1 MANDISYSPPP
12 PTPKQQRFLLADSR
26 YVAYGGA
33 RGGGKSHAVRLKA
46 ALLALTYA
54 GIRIIIIRRTYPEL
68 LENHIRKLSAE
79 LSGVAVY
86 KEVDKSLTFPNGS
99 RIVFGYCA
107 TESDVLRYQGQ
118 EYDILMIDEATQ
130 LTEYQFTWLDAMV
143 RGVNDFPKR
152 TYLTCNPGGVG
163 HDYIKRRFVKGNN
176 PDTVFIQASVYDN
189 PALMESDPDYVRMLK
204 ELPDGLRQAWLDGDW
219 DYFVGQYF
227 TAFRTDIH
235 VIEPIE
241 ISKHWR
247 RYRAIDYGLDMLA
260 CLWIAVSPQNE
271 CYVYR
276 EFCQPELIA
285 SDAAQGIISRQ
296 EKDEDIYLTYAP
308 PDLWSRTKDSG
319 KSIFELFRDNGV
331 AFVKSDA
338 ARVPGWL
345 AVAEWLKH
353 VTGADGKETARLH
366 IFSTCTEL
374 IRCLP
379 LLQHDTKN
387 PSDCATEPHD
397 ITHVCDALRYFCV
410 MRQAAPKE
418 LDMRTEQGRRI
429 ERDFERAVFGKSTG
443 KRRSRF

>member
-1 MANDISYSPPP
+1 M
-12 PTPKQQRFLLADSR
+12 
-26 YVAYGGA
+26 G
-33 RGGGKSHAVRLKA
+33 
-46 ALLALTYA
+46 
-54 GIRIIIIRRTYPEL
+54 E
-68 LENHIRKLSAE
+68 
-79 LSGVAVY
+79 
-86 KEVDKSLTFPNGS
+86 KEVCTRRQSD
-99 RIVFGYCA
+99 
-107 TESDVLRYQGQ
+107 TE
-118 EYDILMIDEATQ
+118 
-130 LTEYQFTWLDAMV
+130 
-143 RGVNDFPKR
+143 
-152 TYLTCNPGGVG
+152 
-163 HDYIKRRFVKGNN
+163 
-176 PDTVFIQASVYDN
+176 FIQASVYDN

-227 TAFRTDIH
+227 TAFRKDIH
-235 VIEPIE
+235 VIETIE
-241 ISKHWR
+241 IPKHWR

-285 SDAAQGIISRQ
+285 SDAAQGILDRQ
-296 EKDEDIYLTYAP
+296 AKDEEIYLTYAP
-308 PDLWSRTKDSG
+308 PDLWSRAKDTG
-319 KSIFELFRDNGV
+319 KSIFELFRDSGV
-331 AFVKSDA
+331 TFVKSDA

-397 ITHVCDALRYFCV
+397 ITHICDALRYFCV
-410 MRQAAPKE
+410 MRQVAPKE
-418 LDMRTEQGRRI
+418 PDVRTETQRRI
-429 ERDFERAVFGKSTG
+429 ERDFERAVFGKSSG
-443 KRRSRF
+443 KRRGRF